1 MDDQEQEVKD
11 AAMKSLAK
19 CLKSFSPEKVT
30 SYLLPTIQK
39 LYEDASASFKSGLAI
54 ALCKMPSECNLPKDV
69 IISRILPIILDLIKD
84 EDCDVRLNCS
94 NGLINLADSIGTDL
108 LSDSI
113 LTSLSQLTKD
123 TQWRVREAVYTLISD
138 LLLKFGKSQAID
150 LVALLFGFLED
161 TAAAVRSSTISK
173 IKALA
178 DEFKADWIK
187 STVIKKLT
195 DAYSKEKQGYL
206 YRMSVIKTA
215 VALIPYL
222 SKSDTEGLIVPI
234 LKQAATDDIPNVKIT
249 LSRLVPEIIEYPSGH
264 AIAGNLKR

>member
-1 MDDQEQEVKD
+1 M
-11 AAMKSLAK
+11 
-19 CLKSFSPEKVT
+19 
-30 SYLLPTIQK
+30 Y
-39 LYEDASASFKSGLAI
+39 
-54 ALCKMPSECNLPKDV
+54 N
-69 IISRILPIILDLIKD
+69 
-84 EDCDVRLNCS
+84 
-94 NGLINLADSIGTDL
+94 
-108 LSDSI
+108 
-113 LTSLSQLTKD
+113 
-123 TQWRVREAVYTLISD
+123 LISD

-161 TAAAVRSSTISK
+161 TAAAVRSSTIDK

-222 SKSDTEGLIVPI
+222 SKSDTESLIVPI
-234 LKQAATDDIPNVKIT
+234 LKQAAVDDIPNVKIT
-249 LSRLVPEIIEYPSGH
+249 LSRLVPEVIQYPSGH
-264 AIAGNLKR
+264 AIAGNLKRYVLLTVVS